1 MVAYNTISGSGSIAG
16 SGSIS
21 DLPTGYSVDLSALSS
36 PFTGALLQSNN
47 IQFLSSAPNQI
58 NNSSWYPSTS
68 RQVTVSGCS
77 GIYAGLNGQSFYL
90 INIGSALIENGLY
103 GTFISTNSLLGMST
117 LDIPG
122 FTLNW
127 L

>member
-1 MVAYNTISGSGSIAG
+1 MIADSTISGSGSIAG
-16 SGSIS
+16 SGNIS
-21 DLPTGYSVDLSALSS
+21 GLPTGYSVDLSVSSS
-36 PFTGALLQSNN
+36 PFTGALLLSNS
-47 IQFLSSAPNQI
+47 IQFIDSAPNQI
-58 NNSSWYPSTS
+58 NNSSWYTSTNK
-68 RQVTVSGCS
+68 QVTVSGCS

-90 INIGSALIENGLY
+90 INNGSALIENGLY

-117 LDIPG
+117 IDIPG